1 MTRAAF
7 GSLGGPGR
15 DMICDN
21 AADWPMGSGEM
32 ARRMR
37 DLDWDATPLGAP
49 DAWPLSLRILT
60 EVMLAAKQP
69 MFVTWGADRTT
80 LYNDAYA
87 EILADKHPALGR
99 AIEDIWSEIWEP
111 DLRQIVAR
119 AYEGEALHMSDIT
132 FQLFRNGAFREA
144 QFSFSYTPVSD
155 AGGRV
160 QGFFCPCLEITDAI
174 SEERRARFRE
184 GLAETLRRSADP
196 ETIAHE
202 AASLLARHLG
212 AEQAAYLEID
222 EAGELGTVRRDWTSG
237 TLPSMAGTHRLQDFG
252 EAFAAALRAGE
263 SIVIPDVGDTG
274 ALPIAPDAF
283 AKRGIGAVLH
293 VPHFHDRRLV
303 GVLALNAARPRDWHP
318 ADVALVVEVVE
329 RINRAV
335 DRARSERSL
344 RESEAR
350 LRVSE
355 DRHALLL
362 KLSDAIRDRRDAKD
376 VLHAAAQV
384 FGTHLGV
391 TFAGFA
397 EVDGDGLA
405 RTDGQYSSRGQTPA
419 FANRAVAIDSFG
431 RSIAEALRLGQT
443 VIVADM
449 ATAHGFTSAEKA
461 AVRGLGVR
469 AFVLSPVLWQGKLE
483 AYLFAASDTPRFWT
497 KSEVDLVR
505 ETAERTFSAL
515 HRARAEAALIESE
528 ARFRA
533 LVHSTSDI
541 AFRVSADWTELEHVD
556 ALGRPLHNAGSEW
569 ISLYVTPED
578 QPHVRATLDQAIRA
592 KAPVDLEHRWR
603 KPDNTIAWIRMRAV
617 PLYDPSG
624 TIYEWFGAS
633 TDITESKRLA
643 HSQRVLLSELDHR
656 VKNILAV
663 VQSIAHQTFRP
674 ADGPLPDEAR
684 RLLGRISA
692 LAESHRLLARS
703 SWQGASFREL
713 VDGAVAPH
721 RWGNA
726 DRITV
731 DGPDLQIN
739 PRAAQTLVLALH
751 ELVTNAA
758 KYGALSRPEGMLSVI
773 WAVSGVEEARNMT
786 LCWSETLG
794 PQLAGA
800 PARRGFGS
808 LLIEHTLAFELEGS
822 AKLDFAPD
830 GLKVQVE
837 LPLRNL
843 VPQDTAHPVAAPAD
857 SAPASSG
864 SDIAILKGKRVLV
877 VEDEHLVAHETVCA
891 LAKAGCEV
899 IGPMPNLNTALASA
913 GAAAPD
919 AAVLDINLGSDLVW
933 PVALL
938 LRAKGVPFVFVTGY
952 AAPVD
957 VPEALQDVLRL
968 EKPLRP
974 DCIIQRL
981 ADEVAKSGATYR
993 IPALA

>member
-1 MTRAAF
+1 M
-7 GSLGGPGR
+7 GP
-15 DMICDN
+15 
-21 AADWPMGSGEM
+21 SEM
-32 ARRMR
+32 AGRMR
-37 DLDWDATPLGAP
+37 DLDWGATPLGP
-49 DAWPLSLRILT
+49 KDAWPLSLRILT
-60 EVMLAAKQP
+60 EVMLTARQP
-69 MFVTWGADRTT
+69 MFVTWGQDRTT

-87 EILADKHPALGR
+87 EILADRHPALGQ
-99 AIEDIWSEIWEP
+99 AIEEIWPEIWEP

-119 AYEGEALHMSDIT
+119 AYAGEALHMSDIT

-144 QFSFSYTPVSD
+144 HFSFSYTPVSD
-155 AGGRV
+155 AGGQV
-160 QGFFCPCLEITDAI
+160 QGFFCPCLEITDSI
-174 SEERRARFRE
+174 SDERRARFRE
-184 GLAETLRRSADP
+184 ALAETLRRSADP

-202 AASLLARHLG
+202 AAGLLARHIG
-212 AEQAAYLEID
+212 AEQAGYMEID
-222 EAGELGTVRRDWTSG
+222 EAGELATVRRDWTSG
-237 TLPSMAGTHRLQDFG
+237 SLPSMAGTHRLLDFG
-252 EAFAAALRAGE
+252 EDFATALRAGE
-263 SIVIPDVGDTG
+263 SVALRNMGD
-274 ALPIAPDAF
+274 ASVLPTAKDAF
-283 AKRGIGAVLH
+283 AKRGIGAALH
-293 VPHFHDRRLV
+293 VPHFQDGRLV
-303 GVLALNAARPRDWHP
+303 GVLALNSAKPRDWHP
-318 ADVALVVEVVE
+318 ADVALAVEVAE

-335 DRARSERSL
+335 DRARAERSL

-397 EVDGDGLA
+397 EVDEKGLA
-405 RTDGQYSSRGQTPA
+405 RTEGQYSSRGETPA

-443 VIVADM
+443 VIVSDM
-449 ATAHGFTSAEKA
+449 ATAHGFTAAEKA
-461 AVRGLGVR
+461 AVRGLGVKS
-469 AFVLSPVLWQGKLE
+469 FVLSPVLWQGKLE
-483 AYLFAASDTPRFWT
+483 AYLFAASDAPRFWT
-497 KSEVDLVR
+497 KSEVALVR

-556 ALGRPLHNAGSEW
+556 SLGRPLHNAGSEW

-578 QPHVRATLDQAIRA
+578 QPHVRATLDRAIRS

-617 PLYDPSG
+617 PLYDASG
-624 TIYEWFGAS
+624 AISEWFGAS

-663 VQSIAHQTFRP
+663 VQSIAHQTFRN
-674 ADGPLPDEAR
+674 ADRPLPDDAR

-713 VDGAVAPH
+713 LEGAVAPH
-721 RWGNA
+721 RWDNPG
-726 DRITV
+726 RIVV

-751 ELVTNAA
+751 EMATNAA
-758 KYGALSRPEGMLSVI
+758 KYGALSRPEGILSVA
-773 WAVSGVEEARNMT
+773 WTVSGAEDARHMA
-786 LCWSETLG
+786 LSWSETLG
-794 PQLAGA
+794 PQIAGP

-808 LLIEHTLAFELEGS
+808 LLIEHTLAFELEGK
-822 AKLDFAPD
+822 ATLDYAPS
-830 GLKVQVE
+830 GLKVLVE

-843 VPQDTAHPVAAPAD
+843 VPQEPPHPVPAPAD
-857 SAPASSG
+857 LAPASSG
-864 SDIAILKGKRVLV
+864 SDVAILKGKRVLV

-891 LAKAGCEV
+891 LTRAGCEV

-919 AAVLDINLGSDLVW
+919 AAILDINLGSDLVW

-957 VPEALQDVLRL
+957 VPETLQDVLRL
-968 EKPLRP
+968 EKPLRS

-981 ADEVAKSGATYR
+981 ADEVAGSGASGR
-993 IPALA
+993 LSA